1 MSNDGR
7 TDEEDGRMEEQTTA
21 KNEMTDD
28 CHCGEGKVP
37 DRQGKCVMPEVTF
50 PAFVLSL
57 NTSVL
62 YHLGEIGDPATGKR
76 AQDFDLARHGID
88 TLVLLEQKT
97 KGNLEKDEEELLK
110 NIIYDVKLRFVKAVK
125 K

>member
-1 MSNDGR
+1 MEGKENEISENAK
-7 TDEEDGRMEEQTTA
+7 EDCPCEG
-21 KNEMTDD
+21 
-28 CHCGEGKVP
+28 GKVP
-37 DRQGKCVMPEVTF
+37 NRQGKCVMPEVTF

-62 YHLGEIGDPATGKR
+62 YHLGEIGDPVTGKR
-76 AQDFDLARHGID
+76 APDFDLARHGID

-97 KGNLEKDEEELLK
+97 KGNLLKEEEELLK
-110 NIIYDVKLRFVKAVK
+110 NILYDVKLRYVNAVK